1 MPFPKTYSTP
11 RWVNRLLQRVCKDEL
26 LEEIEGDLFEQYQR
40 ERRLKSKWQANLNY
54 FIHAMHFLRPFAL
67 KKISQNSNF
76 ITMYRSHIKFAWRN
90 VLKHKGSTGIN
101 VASLGVGIACFI
113 FIFIYLK
120 GELSYDRFHSDSD
133 RIYRVA
139 IDFVDGTGR
148 RLPDATTP
156 PALAPALKSEFPEV
170 ESSVRLFPSWGGKFL
185 IGANEESKFYE
196 EEFLRTDS
204 TFFDVFDFKVLYGQT
219 DHALDHPSQLVI
231 TRRMALKYFGRE
243 DVVGESLTIFDSE
256 NRVLNISA
264 VLEDIPVNSHFKFDF
279 LGRITSDNVEGNWGW
294 YNYYT
299 YMKLL
304 PGTKIEHLEPRLQPF
319 YESNIPATEYYNII
333 YSQALT
339 DIHLKSNLKWE
350 LEANGDMNNIYIFAA
365 LGIFVLL
372 ISCLNYL
379 NLTVAGSLKRFKE
392 VGVRKVFGAHRQA
405 LVGQFV
411 VETLLITLMALV
423 LGSFFSEFLFANLK
437 DILGREVS
445 LLQPEN
451 TLVFLIIAA
460 LILVIGLLAGIYP
473 ALHLSSF
480 KAANAV
486 KGIFKNSGK
495 SVLGLRKVLLV
506 VQFAISAFMIFGT
519 IAVYQQLQHVKN
531 KDKGF
536 GAEQILVIENAESV
550 ANQEVLKN
558 ELTKIPAVAK
568 AGISNGI
575 VGGLNWTTGIGY
587 PDQFTMNYVVIDPD
601 YVEAMDFELVA
612 GRNFSK
618 DRPTDTQGL
627 TMLINETAFNELGI
641 SLDDLEKEIPLA
653 RQNDSTTRNGKIIG
667 VVKDFHFADYKSS
680 IKPFAFFYRA
690 EPMDFLN
697 VKISTE
703 NVSETLRAIERT
715 WSEVSN
721 GAPLEYFFLDQTFT
735 DLLAEESR
743 LSNILLYLTALTLFI
758 AVIGMFSIANM
769 TIKDKRKEIAIRKV
783 LGGSVSGVSNL
794 IVKKFIFLVL
804 IANVIA
810 APIAYVIMRNWL
822 DGFAYRTSL
831 SVLLFL
837 VAAGSTLLVAWI
849 TVGAQSVRAAVS
861 NPVKSLRAE

>member
-1 MPFPKTYSTP
+1 MSLPKTYSTP
-11 RWVNRLLQRVCKDEL
+11 RLVSSLLNRICKDEL
-26 LEEIEGDLFEQYQR
+26 LEEIEGDLFEHYQTLR
-40 ERRLKSKWQANLNY
+40 SKNPKWKANIY
-54 FIHAMHFLRPFAL
+54 YWFHAFHFLRPFAL
-67 KKISQNSNF
+67 KRISQNSNF

-120 GELSYDRFHSDSD
+120 GELSYDKFHQDSD

-170 ESSVRLFPSWGGKFL
+170 ESSVRLYPSWGSKFL

-196 EEFLRTDS
+196 ERFLRTDS
-204 TFFDVFDFKVLYGQT
+204 TFFDVFDFKVLYGQA
-219 DHALDHPSQLVI
+219 DGALDDPSQIVI
-231 TRRMALKYFGRE
+231 TKSMAQKYFGRE
-243 DVVGESLTIFDSE
+243 DVIGESLTIYASE

-264 VLEDIPVNSHFKFDF
+264 VLEDVPGNSHFKFDF
-279 LGRITSDNVEGNWGW
+279 LSRITSDNIDQNWGW
-294 YNYYT
+294 FNYYT
-299 YMKLL
+299 YMKLVAQADIQNME
-304 PGTKIEHLEPRLQPF
+304 TRLQPF
-319 YESNIPATEYYNII
+319 YESNLRPAEFYNII
-333 YSQALT
+333 YSQPIT
-339 DIHLKSNLKWE
+339 DIHLRSNLKWE
-350 LEANGDMNNIYIFAA
+350 LEANGDINNIYIFAA

-379 NLTVAGSLKRFKE
+379 NLTVAGSLRRFKE

-405 LVGQFV
+405 LVGQFI
-411 VETLLITLMALV
+411 VETLLVTIIALV
-423 LGSFFSEFLFANLK
+423 LGSLFSEFLFVNLS
-437 DILGREVS
+437 DILGKEVS

-451 TLVFLIIAA
+451 TIVFLIIAA
-460 LILVIGLLAGIYP
+460 MIIAIGLIAGLYP

-536 GAEQILVIENAESV
+536 GPDQVLVIENAESV
-550 ANQEVLKN
+550 ANQDVLKN
-558 ELTKIPAVAK
+558 ELTKIPSVAQ

-601 YVEAMDFELVA
+601 FVEAMDFELIA

-618 DRPTDTQGL
+618 ERPTDTEGL
-627 TMLINETAFNELGI
+627 TMIINETAFTELGI
-641 SLDDLEKEIPLA
+641 SLEDLEKEIPMA

-667 VVKDFHFADYKSS
+667 VVKDFHFTDYKSS
-680 IKPFAFFYRA
+680 IKPFAFFYRQ
-690 EPMDFLN
+690 EPMDYLN

-703 NVSETLRAIERT
+703 NVSETLRAIEAT

-721 GAPLEYFFLDQTFT
+721 GAPLEYFFLDQTFS
-735 DLLAEESR
+735 DLYAQESR
-743 LSNILLYLTALTLFI
+743 LSSILLYLTVLALFI
-758 AVIGMFSIANM
+758 AAIGMFSIANM

-783 LGGSVSGVSNL
+783 LGGSVSGVSNQ
-794 IVKKFIFLVL
+794 IIKKFIVLVL
-804 IANVIA
+804 IANLIA
-810 APIAYVIMRNWL
+810 GPIAYFIMQNWL

-831 SVLLFL
+831 SVFLFV
-837 VAAGSTLLVAWI
+837 VAAGSTLLVAWV